1 MQLMEERRMQA
12 QHEDRPVLVAGGG
25 IGGLAAALALVRQ
38 GFRVKVLE
46 QSPQIGEIGAGIQLG
61 PNAFHAFDALGVGEK
76 ARGRAVYTDHMVMHD
91 ALDEYQVGKIPTGEA
106 FRQRFGNPY
115 AVIHR
120 VDVHLSLLEGAQETG
135 QVEFLTST
143 RAERIEQDAEGVTV
157 VDQHGQAHQGV
168 ALIGADGVKSVVRQ
182 QFVGDPA
189 RVTGHVVYRA
199 VVDKADFPEDLQ
211 WNAASIW
218 VGPNCHLVHYPL
230 RGGEQY
236 NVVVTFHSRQQEEW
250 GVTEGSKAE
259 VQSYFQGICPKARQL
274 IDLPKSWKRWAT
286 ADREPIGQWTYGRVT
301 LLGDAA
307 HPTTQYMAQGACMA
321 IEDAVTLGEALRVHG
336 NDWAPALD
344 LYQRSRVARTARI
357 VLSSR
362 EMGRIYHAKGVER
375 LVRNDL
381 WKGRSPERF
390 YDAMEWLYGWNVT
403 NCLAAPHATA

>member
-1 MQLMEERRMQA
+1 MTQQL
-12 QHEDRPVLVAGGG
+12 PVLVAGGG

-38 GFRVKVLE
+38 GFNVKVLE
-46 QSPQIGEIGAGIQLG
+46 QAPEMGEIGAGIQLG
-61 PNAFHAFDALGVGEK
+61 PNAFHAFDALGIGEK
-76 ARGRAVYTDHMVMHD
+76 ARARAVYTDEMVMHD
-91 ALDEYQVGKIPTGEA
+91 AVDGALVGRIPTGAA
-106 FRQRFGNPY
+106 FIQRFGNPY

-120 VDVHLSLLEGAQETG
+120 ADVHKSLLEGATETG
-135 QVEFLTST
+135 RVEFLTST
-143 RAERIEQDAEGVTV
+143 RAVRIEQDASSVTLFDQNGV
-157 VDQHGQAHQGV
+157 AHRGV
-168 ALIGADGVKSVVRQ
+168 ALVGADGVKSVVRE

-199 VVDKADFPEDLQ
+199 VVDKKDFPIELQ
-211 WNAASIW
+211 WNAAAIW

-250 GVTEGSKAE
+250 GVTDGSKEE
-259 VQSYFQGICPKARQL
+259 VQSYFDGICPKARQL
-274 IDLPKSWKRWAT
+274 IDLPKTWKRWAT
-286 ADREPIGQWTYGRVT
+286 ADREPIGQWSYGRVT

-321 IEDAVTLGEALRVHG
+321 MEDGVTLGEALRVND
-336 NDWAPALD
+336 NDWSKAFD

-381 WKGRSPERF
+381 WKGRTPERF
-390 YDAMEWLYGWNVT
+390 YDAMEWLYGWNVN
-403 NCLAAPHATA
+403 NCLAKD

>member
-1 MQLMEERRMQA
+1 MSQQL
-12 QHEDRPVLVAGGG
+12 PVIVAGGG

-38 GFRVKVLE
+38 GFSVKVLE

-76 ARGRAVYTDHMVMHD
+76 ARGRAVYTDYMIMHD
-91 ALDEYQVGKIPTGEA
+91 AIDESVVGRIPTGEA

-120 VDVHLSLLEGAQETG
+120 VDVHTSLLDGAQETG
-135 QVEFLTST
+135 RVEFLTST
-143 RAERIEQDAEGVTV
+143 RAERIEQDANSVTV
-157 VDQHGQAHQGV
+157 IDQHGTAHRGL
-168 ALIGADGVKSVVRQ
+168 ALIGADGVKSVVRAQ
-182 QFVGDPA
+182 YVNDPP

-199 VVDKADFPEDLQ
+199 VVDKKDFPLDLQ

-236 NVVVTFHSRQQEEW
+236 NVVVTFHSRKQEEW
-250 GVTEGSKAE
+250 GVTEGSKEE
-259 VQSYFQGICPKARQL
+259 VQSYFQGICPRARQL

-286 ADREPIGQWTYGRVT
+286 ADREPIGQWTFGRAT

-321 IEDAVTLGEALRVHG
+321 MEDAVTLGEALRVNG
-336 NDWAPALD
+336 NDFIKAFA

-362 EMGRIYHAKGVER
+362 EMGRIYHARDVER

-381 WKGRSPERF
+381 WKGRTPERF
-390 YDAMEWLYGWNVT
+390 YDAMEWLYGWNVG
-403 NCLAAPHATA
+403 NCLAD